1 VDPGAGRWSGRATP
15 QTGSTAERRSNWSSE
30 RDVGGAEVLAQL
42 LDGAGSDDRRRDVG
56 VVELPRE
63 GDLRGGRIDFS
74 GDRPEDV
81 ERLEARVRQVSLGE
95 PLVLG
100 GGRILVTG
108 VAAAVLAG

>member
-1 VDPGAGRWSGRATP
+1 M
-15 QTGSTAERRSNWSSE
+15 
-30 RDVGGAEVLAQL
+30 
-42 LDGAGSDDRRRDVG
+42 
-56 VVELPRE
+56 VELPRE
-63 GDLRGGRIDFS
+63 GDLRGGRIDLL